1 VGRHSLRVE
10 DDSADPEGE
19 IVNIRRE
26 PALLY
31 ISLLAPIVQ
40 AVAAFWFVDD
50 PTMQALLNAAA
61 VAVAG
66 AITAFLVKADNLLPA
81 LTGAAQ
87 AVIALFVGLGL
98 DWSAEQQA
106 ALMVP
111 IGIIAGYIV
120 RDRVVAPVPAPSVAA

>member
-1 VGRHSLRVE
+1 VGRHSYR
-10 DDSADPEGE
+10 DDVPADPEGE
-19 IVNIRRE
+19 TMSIRRE
-26 PALLY
+26 PALLF

-40 AVAAFWFVDD
+40 ALSAFVFSADAE
-50 PTMQALLNAAA
+50 MQGIVNAAA

-66 AITAFLVKADNLLPA
+66 AITAFLVKADNLLPM

-87 AVIALFVGLGL
+87 AVIALVVAFGA
-98 DWSAEQQA
+98 DWDASQQA

-120 RDRVVAPVPAPSVAA
+120 RDRVVAPVPAPSVHA

>member
-1 VGRHSLRVE
+1 MTL
-10 DDSADPEGE
+10 
-19 IVNIRRE
+19 RRE

-31 ISLLAPIVQ
+31 ISLVAPIVQ
-40 AVAAFWFVDD
+40 ALAAFLFVDS
-50 PTMQALLNAAA
+50 PAVQGVVNAAA

-66 AITAFLVKADNLLPA
+66 AVTAFLVKSDNLLPA

-87 AVIALFVGLGL
+87 AVIALFVAFGAG
-98 DWSAEQQA
+98 WSPEQQA

-120 RDRVVAPVPAPSVAA
+120 RDRVTAPVPAPTVNA